1 MRYVSKVALS
11 GVVLSGVVWSAV
23 ALSAADSWKLKQID
37 QWTQDDAKQ
46 ILTKSP
52 WVGRATPG
60 LLPKQSEAAR
70 RQGGKMGGSQGVRAI
85 SPAALFGGPGA
96 KPHAARPSLL
106 KPLEIRWESARPVRA
121 AEVATHEEDSPE
133 IQSNTYVVAVYDVPG
148 LDIAM
153 KTLPTDLQRVAALS
167 REGKKDIRPTEVD
180 LLPQANGLTTV
191 VYMFPQTEPITLDD
205 GRVTFSAVFD
215 HLSVAQYF
223 YTKEMQYQGK
233 LEL

>member
-1 MRYVSKVALS
+1 MKHIRTASI
-11 GVVLSGVVWSAV
+11 VVWSAV
-23 ALSAADSWKLKQID
+23 ALTAADSWRVKQME
-37 QWTQDDAKQ
+37 QWTEGDAKA

-52 WVGRATPG
+52 WVQKATPG

-70 RQGGKMGGSQGVRAI
+70 RQGGQMGGSQGVRAI

-121 AEVATHEEDSPE
+121 AEVVSHEEDSPE
-133 IQSNTYVVAVYDVPG
+133 IEANRYVVAVYDVPG

-153 KTLPTDLQRVAALS
+153 KTLPADLQRVAALS
-167 REGKKDIRPTEVD
+167 REGKKDIKPSEVD

-191 VYMFPQTEPITLDD
+191 VYLFPETDPITLAD

-223 YTKEMQYQGK
+223 YMKEMQYQGK